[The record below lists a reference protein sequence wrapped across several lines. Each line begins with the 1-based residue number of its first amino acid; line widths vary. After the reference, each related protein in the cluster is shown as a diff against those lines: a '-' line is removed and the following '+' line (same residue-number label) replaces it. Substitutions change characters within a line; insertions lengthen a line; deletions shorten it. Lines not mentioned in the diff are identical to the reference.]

1 MPLSVIR
8 LAQPNRKPC
17 YKDVYLFIPVTIKNR
32 EEIKSLI
39 IYVVILGA
47 KTCIIVKKIVF
58 IPLNIKTQLL

>member
-8 LAQPNRKPC
+8 LAQPNRLC